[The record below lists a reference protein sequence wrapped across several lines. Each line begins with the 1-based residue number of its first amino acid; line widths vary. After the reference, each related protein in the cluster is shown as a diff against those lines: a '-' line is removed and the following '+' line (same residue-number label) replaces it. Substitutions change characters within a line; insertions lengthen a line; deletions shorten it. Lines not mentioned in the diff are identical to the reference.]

1 MHCRQMQRRI
11 ARMVA
16 LLTPTAPPV
25 CLRIRPR
32 AQEAHVAW
40 AGRGRLGSGHKFE
53 PPCSSRSISECTKLH
68 GTASEA
74 SSGQY
79 SNCGTV
85 TLAVL
90 NAPMDCSRR
99 ERRPPLAVALRRKG
113 CACMGQPTSVR
124 RCAYEQ
130 HCRPYRF
137 TAIFLRGCWHSL
149 AGAMCK
155 GTAGCGSLR
164 RTHWSAP
171 EAAAARPSGSPSC
184 TRDGERWCHLHR
196 KATASHS
203 ML

>member
-1 MHCRQMQRRI
+1 MQCAASCSVCASVCAQRGGRGRALCEVLYSVEAAMHCRQMQRRI

-130 HCRPYRF
+130 HCNPLSIYGDIPSWLLAL
-137 TAIFLRGCWHSL
+137 TGGCDVQGHGRLW
-149 AGAMCK
+149 
-155 GTAGCGSLR
+155 
-164 RTHWSAP
+164 
-171 EAAAARPSGSPSC
+171 
-184 TRDGERWCHLHR
+184 
-196 KATASHS
+196 
-203 ML
+203 